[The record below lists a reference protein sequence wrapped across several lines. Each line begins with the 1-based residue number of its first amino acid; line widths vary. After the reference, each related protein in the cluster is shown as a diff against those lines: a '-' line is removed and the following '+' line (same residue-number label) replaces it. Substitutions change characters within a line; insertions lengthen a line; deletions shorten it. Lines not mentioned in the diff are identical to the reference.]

1 MSKLI
6 RLLSVQTGLTQQDI
20 ERIINRAP
28 DTYKSYLIPKRN
40 GKGDRISLQPAGE
53 VNVLQRVLIERLQI
67 LRIHDAAMAYRKGIS
82 IRANALKHAQNGP
95 IRKYDFES
103 FFPSIKGS
111 DWVQYC
117 QQNRIFSDPGDV
129 RWSVNLFFH
138 RPKSTNVLRLAIGAP
153 ASPWLSNVLMY
164 EFDDAISRAVAKD
177 RVTYTRY
184 ADDLTFSAPRT
195 GHLTGVDKI
204 VRKTIQDTQFPR
216 LKLNE
221 SKTTVA
227 TKKFRRVVT
236 GLILADNGEVSI
248 GRDKKRLVR
257 AQIHHALTVG
267 LGWEKADKL
276 LGYVAHLRSV
286 EPSFYYRLLAHYGDD
301 FEARIRIK
309 NAPPLLDL

>member
-6 RLLSVQTGLTQQDI
+6 RLLSVQTGLTEQDV

-28 DTYKSYLIPKRN
+28 DTYKSYTIPKRN
-40 GKGDRISLQPAGE
+40 GKGDRIISQPARE
-53 VNVLQRVLIERLQI
+53 VKALQRVLIERLRS

-111 DWVQYC
+111 DWEQYC
-117 QQNRIFSDPGDV
+117 LQNPVFSDPGDIY
-129 RWSVNLFFH
+129 RAANLFFH
-138 RPKSTNVLRLAIGAP
+138 REKRTHVLRLAIGAP

-164 EFDDAISRAVAKD
+164 DFDDAVSRAVAKD

-195 GHLTGVDKI
+195 GHLTVVDAI
-204 VRKTIQDTQFPR
+204 VRKAIRDIQFPR

-221 SKTTVA
+221 GKTTVA
-227 TKKFRRVVT
+227 TKKYRRVVT
-236 GLILADNGEVSI
+236 GLILADDGEVSI

-257 AQIHHALTVG
+257 AQVHHALTIGAG
-267 LGWEKADKL
+267 LENADKL
-276 LGYVAHLRSV
+276 LGYIAHVRSV
-286 EPSFYYRLLAHYGDD
+286 EPSFYYRLLAHYGED
-301 FEARIRIK
+301 FEARIRTK
-309 NAPPLLDL
+309 NGPPVLNL

>member
-6 RLLSVQTGLTQQDI
+6 RLLSVQTGLTEQDV

-28 DTYKSYLIPKRN
+28 DTYKSYKIPKRN
-40 GKGDRISLQPAGE
+40 GKGDRIISQPARE
-53 VNVLQRVLIERLQI
+53 VKALQRVLIDRLRS

-111 DWVQYC
+111 DWEQYC
-117 QQNRIFSDPGDV
+117 LQNPIFSDPGDV
-129 RWSVNLFFH
+129 HRSVNLFFH
-138 RPKSTNVLRLAIGAP
+138 RAKRTNVLRLAIGAP

-164 EFDDAISRAVAKD
+164 DFDDAVSRAVAKD

-204 VRKTIQDTQFPR
+204 VRKIIHDTQFPR

-221 SKTTVA
+221 AKTTVA
-227 TKKFRRVVT
+227 TKKYRRVVT

-248 GRDKKRLVR
+248 GRNKKRLVR
-257 AQIHHALTVG
+257 AQVHHALMAGVDPGNTS
-267 LGWEKADKL
+267 KL
-276 LGYVAHLRSV
+276 LGYIAHLRSV
-286 EPSFYYRLLAHYGDD
+286 EPSFYHRLLAHYGED
-301 FEARIRIK
+301 FEARIRAK
-309 NAPPLLDL
+309 NGPPVLNL